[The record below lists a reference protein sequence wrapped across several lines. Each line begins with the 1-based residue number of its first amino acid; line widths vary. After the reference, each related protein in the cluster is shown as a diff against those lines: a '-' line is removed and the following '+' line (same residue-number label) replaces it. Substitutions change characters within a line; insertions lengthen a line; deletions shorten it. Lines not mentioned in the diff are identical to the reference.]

1 MRVRVPDLEGHYM
14 RTESRVPRTLIITSD
29 TLLGPQLTFR
39 NEDVEKK
46 VRISNN
52 FQSSLFLMQISLRR
66 LFGKLWPYL
75 EQFKWVLFFF
85 FPLELSLRLNLV

>member
-1 MRVRVPDLEGHYM
+1 MCNMRVRVSDLEGHYM
-14 RTESRVPRTLIITSD
+14 RTESRVPRALIIISD

-52 FQSSLFLMQISLRR
+52 FQSSLFSTQISLRR
-66 LFGKLWPYL
+66 LFGKLWPI
-75 EQFKWVLFFF
+75 
-85 FPLELSLRLNLV
+85 

>member
-14 RTESRVPRTLIITSD
+14 RTESRVPWTLIITSD

-39 NEDVEKK
+39 KEDVEKK

-52 FQSSLFLMQISLRR
+52 FQSSLFDANFPKKIIW
-66 LFGKLWPYL
+66 KAVAHL

-85 FPLELSLRLNLV
+85 PP